1 MKINNKVKLTVLTL
15 GLLFL
20 VNISSV
26 SASGGIPNTDY
37 DGALGKAPRAILMTG
52 LFQTGTGAGVTP
64 NSGMVGLDSLNK
76 VSSKPS
82 KTLVKIT
89 DAKNQKAAVWS
100 SDTNSFDINTD
111 DKASMWIYFG
121 NANSG
126 AGDGMALVLQNDP
139 NNNKAISSIA
149 GETLGVWGND
159 SGAKSAGDVAKSAI
173 QNSWALEFDTHKN
186 DGTNTNNAF
195 DFGLAGDS
203 HIASGYPAEADT
215 YAAPYKGAS
224 YYTQKHSG
232 LITYGGYLSNS
243 KWHHVTINYKSID
256 AKNGSMTY
264 AIDDKAPISE
274 TKPLDPTDDVSQPG
288 QTATVPIDKSKFN
301 STDGKIRWGFTGST
315 GDNFENNLVM
325 FEQVPGLVNATAV
338 QTITDVT
345 QNKDLPADGTG
356 TVKSGDQLKF
366 TTKATYLGGKQNWK
380 DPAAYLK
387 YPADNIKWT
396 ETILNDDKPN
406 ILGPDSIWG
415 EEPGSGATFG
425 ADFSK
430 DNPTGKIAYV
440 GTVGPVTE
448 DTPQTSPAGQ
458 IIGSNAMIDSNA
470 VSYTIEAAPKM
481 TLSID
486 NLKDIDV
493 DYGKDATITGT
504 VKSSLGGDIAKGAKA
519 SVTISGDKTPIE
531 GDVATDGTFSVT
543 VPKAKLTTSGEKTY
557 TVQATD
563 VDGNTTD
570 KTDKD
575 DTKKINIHPVLT
587 LNDNN
592 DTVIAPYTFTFQVV
606 DNSATITTYYKEGKD
621 GTPVQLEKYDNSKPG
636 STDDHTVALDESKL
650 AVGSHELTVYSVD
663 SAKDTSNEQTI
674 TVVIGSLSV
683 SSDDTITFKNKIPA
697 QTSVLDRTADYTLNL
712 ETSAAKNWTLSATAG
727 PLTAQSDKSTLKD
740 STIGFRDSDKG
751 ELTPLNAISTT
762 IDSGVGQ
769 IKTIAKTWSKDSGI
783 LLNVAPSEI
792 HANEVYTSE
801 IDWTLTD
808 ASAS

>member
-1 MKINNKVKLTVLTL
+1 MKINNKIKLAVVSM

-26 SASGGIPNTDY
+26 SASDY
-37 DGALGKAPRAILMTG
+37 NNALEDAPRSILMTG
-52 LFQTGTGAGVTP
+52 LFQTGTGAGVTTS
-64 NSGMVGLDSLNK
+64 SGMVGLDAKNA
-76 VSSKPS
+76 VSSNPS
-82 KTLVKIT
+82 KSLVKIT
-89 DAKNQKAAVWS
+89 DDKNQKAAVWS

-121 NANSG
+121 SNTAG
-126 AGDGMALVLQNDP
+126 AGDGMALVLQNDSKG
-139 NNNKAISSIA
+139 NAAISSIA
-149 GETLGVWGND
+149 GETLGVWGD
-159 SGAKSAGDVAKSAI
+159 DAGAKSAGDVAKSAI
-173 QNSWALEFDTHKN
+173 QNSWALEFDTH
-186 DGTNTNNAF
+186 TNNGGNSTNGF
-195 DFGLAGDS
+195 DFGLADS
-203 HIASGYPAEADT
+203 NHLASGYPAEADT
-215 YAAPYKGAS
+215 YVLRGTGATA
-224 YYTQKHSG
+224 YYSQNHLGSIKYNS
-232 LITYGGYLSNS
+232 YLSNA

-264 AIDDKAPISE
+264 TIDDKAPVSE
-274 TKPLDPTDDVSQPG
+274 IKPLNPTTDLSQPG
-288 QTATVPIDKSKFN
+288 QTATVSIDKSKFK
-301 STDGKIRWGFTGST
+301 STNGKIRWGFTGST
-315 GDNFENNLVM
+315 GYNYENNLVM

-345 QNKDLPADGTG
+345 QNNKDLPADGTG
-356 TVKSGDQLKF
+356 IVYSGDELKF
-366 TTKATYLGGKQNWK
+366 TTKVTYLDGKQDWK
-380 DPAAYLK
+380 RPAAYLK

-406 ILGPDSIWG
+406 ILGEGKSPDS
-415 EEPGSGATFG
+415 STSFG
-425 ADFSK
+425 TDFSK
-430 DNPTGKIAYV
+430 NNPNGKLAYV

-486 NLKDIDV
+486 DLKDIDV

-587 LNDNN
+587 LNDNKG
-592 DTVIAPYTFTFQVV
+592 TVIAPYTFTFQVV

-650 AVGSHELTVYSVD
+650 AVGSHVLTVYSVD
-663 SAKDTSNEQTI
+663 SAGATSNDQTI

-727 PLTAQSDKSTLKD
+727 PLTAQSDNSTLKD

-751 ELTPLNAISTT
+751 ELTPLNATSTT

-769 IKTIAKTWSKDSGI
+769 IETIAKTWSKDSGI

-792 HANEVYTSE
+792 HADEVYTSKIE
-801 IDWTLTD
+801 WTLTD